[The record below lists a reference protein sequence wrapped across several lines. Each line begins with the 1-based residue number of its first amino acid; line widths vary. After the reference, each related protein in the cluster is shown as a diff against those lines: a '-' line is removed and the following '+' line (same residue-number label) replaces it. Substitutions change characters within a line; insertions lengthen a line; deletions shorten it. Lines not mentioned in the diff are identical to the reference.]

1 MKRFIGALAFCLIAL
16 PASAQDTASIQK
28 LNDAFEAA
36 FARGDAVALAGMYT
50 EDASLLPPGA
60 EMIRGRAAI
69 QAFWGEAM
77 KDVASAKLMTVDVQP
92 LGTNAAQEIGSF
104 TLATKAQPP
113 QTIAGKYVVIW
124 RKAGGD
130 WKLATDIWNMNK

>member
-1 MKRFIGALAFCLIAL
+1 
-16 PASAQDTASIQK
+16 
-28 LNDAFEAA
+28 
-36 FARGDAVALAGMYT
+36 
-50 EDASLLPPGA
+50 
-60 EMIRGRAAI
+60 
-69 QAFWGEAM
+69 M

-113 QTIAGKYVVIW
+113 QTVAGKYVVIW

>member
-77 KDVASAKLMTVDVQP
+77 KDVASAKLMT
-92 LGTNAAQEIGSF
+92 LKLF
-104 TLATKAQPP
+104 MF
-113 QTIAGKYVVIW
+113 
-124 RKAGGD
+124 
-130 WKLATDIWNMNK
+130 KLASIGAAPLRGSEFVSDEAMSSSGGLCCDARIVCPVTAR

>member
-1 MKRFIGALAFCLIAL
+1 
-16 PASAQDTASIQK
+16 
-28 LNDAFEAA
+28 
-36 FARGDAVALAGMYT
+36 
-50 EDASLLPPGA
+50 
-60 EMIRGRAAI
+60 
-69 QAFWGEAM
+69 
-77 KDVASAKLMTVDVQP
+77 VDVQP

>member
-1 MKRFIGALAFCLIAL
+1 MNRFIGALAFCLIAL

-36 FARGDAVALAGMYT
+36 FARGDAAALAGMYT

-60 EMIRGRAAI
+60 EMIRGRAGI

-92 LGTNAAQEIGSF
+92 LGTDVAQEIGSF

-113 QTIAGKYVVIW
+113 QTVAGKYVVIW

-130 WKLATDIWNMNK
+130 RKLATDIWNMNK